1 MAYTEIIFSGFGGQ
15 GVMAMGQTLAET
27 GMREGLNVS
36 WLPSYGPEMRGG
48 TANCSVVVADS
59 EIISPTVSEPTV
71 LVAMNQPSLV
81 KFGANV
87 RPGGH
92 IFVNSTVVDEKVARD
107 DVTVHYVDCG
117 KIAGELG
124 NDRVAN
130 MVMLGAVVGATKLMD
145 LKAVQ
150 NMMSEIFTGRKAKL
164 VRLNVDAIQNG
175 ADSVS

>member
-71 LVAMNQPSLV
+71 LVAMNQPSLA
-81 KFGANV
+81 KFAASV

-92 IFVNSTVVDEKVARD
+92 IFVNSTVVNEKVTRD

-117 KIAGELG
+117 RIAADLG
-124 NDRVAN
+124 NHRVAN
-130 MVMLGAVVGATKLMD
+130 MVMLGAVVGATKLKD

-175 ADSVS
+175 ADSVR

>member
-1 MAYTEIIFSGFGGQ
+1 MTEQIIIAGFGGQ
-15 GVMAMGQTLAET
+15 GVMSMGQMLAYA
-27 GMREGLNVS
+27 GMHEDRHVS

-130 MVMLGAVVGATKLMD
+130 MVMLGAVVGATELID

-150 NMMSEIFTGRKAKL
+150 NMMSEIFTGKKARL
-164 VRLNVDAIQNG
+164 VQLNVDAIQSG
-175 ADSVS
+175 ADSVG

>member
-1 MAYTEIIFSGFGGQ
+1 MAYYEIIFSGFGGQ

-48 TANCSVVVADS
+48 TANGSVGVADS
-59 EIISPTVSEPTV
+59 EIISPTVSEPTI

-81 KFGANV
+81 KFGKNV

-92 IFVNSTVVDEKVARD
+92 IFINTSVVDEKVERT
-107 DVTVHYVDCG
+107 DVNVHYVDCG
-117 KIAGELG
+117 KIASELG

-130 MVMLGAVVGATKLMD
+130 MVMLGAVVGATELMD
-145 LKAVQ
+145 LTAVQ
-150 NMMSEIFTGRKAKL
+150 KMMSEIFTGKKAKL
-164 VRLNVDAIQNG
+164 VQLNVDAIQSG

>member
-130 MVMLGAVVGATKLMD
+130 MVMLGAVVGATKLID

-150 NMMSEIFTGRKAKL
+150 NMMSEIFTGKKARL
-164 VRLNVDAIQNG
+164 VQLNVDAIQSG
-175 ADSVS
+175 ADSVG

>member
-1 MAYTEIIFSGFGGQ
+1 MAYNEIIFSGFGGQ

-59 EIISPTVSEPTV
+59 EIISPTVSEPTI
-71 LVAMNQPSLV
+71 LVAMNQPSLA
-81 KFGANV
+81 KFSANV

-92 IFVNSTVVDEKVARD
+92 IFVNSSVVDEKVERD
-107 DVTVHYVDCG
+107 DVTVHYVDSG
-117 KIAGELG
+117 KIAAELG

-130 MVMLGAVVGATKLMD
+130 MVMLGAVVGATQLMD

-150 NMMSEIFTGRKAKL
+150 KMMSEIFTGKKAKL
-164 VRLNVDAIQNG
+164 VQLNVDAIQRG

>member
-130 MVMLGAVVGATKLMD
+130 MVMLGAVVGATELID

-150 NMMSEIFTGRKAKL
+150 NMMSEIFTGKKARL
-164 VRLNVDAIQNG
+164 VQLNVDAIQSG
-175 ADSVS
+175 ADSVG

>member
-1 MAYTEIIFSGFGGQ
+1 MAYYEIIFSGFGGQ

-59 EIISPTVSEPTV
+59 EIISPTVSEPTI
-71 LVAMNQPSLV
+71 LVAMNQPSLA
-81 KFGANV
+81 KFGRDV

-92 IFVNSTVVDEKVARD
+92 IFINTTVVDEKVDRED
-107 DVTVHYVDCG
+107 LMVHYIDCG
-117 KIAGELG
+117 KIAAELG

-130 MVMLGAVVGATKLMD
+130 MVMLGAVIGATQIINLQ
-145 LKAVQ
+145 AVQ
-150 NMMSEIFTGRKAKL
+150 NMMSEIFTGKKAKL
-164 VRLNVDAIQNG
+164 VQLNVDALQRG

>member
-92 IFVNSTVVDEKVARD
+92 IFVNSTVVNEKVARD

-130 MVMLGAVVGATKLMD
+130 MVMLGAVVGATKLID

-150 NMMSEIFTGRKAKL
+150 NMMSEIFTGKKARL
-164 VRLNVDAIQNG
+164 VQLNVDAIQSG
-175 ADSVS
+175 ADSVG

>member
-71 LVAMNQPSLV
+71 LVAMNQQIGRASC
-81 KFGANV
+81 
-87 RPGGH
+87 R
-92 IFVNSTVVDEKVARD
+92 E
-107 DVTVHYVDCG
+107 
-117 KIAGELG
+117 
-124 NDRVAN
+124 RV
-130 MVMLGAVVGATKLMD
+130 
-145 LKAVQ
+145 
-150 NMMSEIFTGRKAKL
+150 
-164 VRLNVDAIQNG
+164 
-175 ADSVS
+175 

>member
-92 IFVNSTVVDEKVARD
+92 IFVNSTVVNEKVARD

-130 MVMLGAVVGATKLMD
+130 MVMLGAVVGATELID

-150 NMMSEIFTGRKAKL
+150 NMMSEIFTGKKARL
-164 VRLNVDAIQNG
+164 VQLNVDAIQSG
-175 ADSVS
+175 ADSVG